1 MIRNEAVQKLRQL
14 SLAQWVSGGH
24 GRFLELRTEQ
34 KVVGRGEGSGRGEEG
49 FSSPPP
55 GERGL
60 GEGRGVKAD
69 NVGHSAGSRGGRG
82 ARITGKEGLT
92 TLRCRAR
99 ALGWGWSWIRP
110 LGSP

>member
-1 MIRNEAVQKLRQL
+1 MLRNDAVQKLRQL
-14 SLAQWVSGGH
+14 SLAQWLSGGR

-55 GERGL
+55 GERGI

-69 NVGHSAGSRGGRG
+69 NVGHSAGSWGGGG
-82 ARITGKEGLT
+82 AHITGKKGLT
-92 TLRCRAR
+92 PPRSDSGL
-99 ALGWGWSWIRP
+99 P
-110 LGSP
+110 N